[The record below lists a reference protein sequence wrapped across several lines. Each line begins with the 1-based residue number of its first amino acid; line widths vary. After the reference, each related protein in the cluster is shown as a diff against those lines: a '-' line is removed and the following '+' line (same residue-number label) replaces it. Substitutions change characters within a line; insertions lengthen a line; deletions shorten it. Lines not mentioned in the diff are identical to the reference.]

1 MPGLVAVDATQ
12 DSGDYR
18 LSRESAVGL
27 EQRGK
32 DHANRGIKGGD
43 RSKVQPDVG
52 LRNAVVETQ
61 KGAAQL
67 PVRRG
72 CRQRIA
78 QSPQQPLMDQFL
90 VWYPGQPMASGI
102 LEAELLRCAK
112 AVAADSSRPAS
123 TWRSS

>member
-1 MPGLVAVDATQ
+1 MPGLVAGDATQ
-12 DSGDYR
+12 DSGDCW

-27 EQRGK
+27 EQRGE

-78 QSPQQPLMDQFL
+78 QSPQQPLMDQLFL
-90 VWYPGQPMASGI
+90 CDTRKPTASRI
-102 LEAELLRCAK
+102 LDR
-112 AVAADSSRPAS
+112 
-123 TWRSS
+123 